1 MEIEL
6 GAKVAVYMKFS
17 AIALVALVAGCT
29 SSSVTP
35 VSQNQFILSTS
46 GAPACGQTG
55 TARVASQM
63 AAVETLRRG
72 YPRYVIV
79 GSGAQN
85 NVSVINT
92 APTFATT
99 NGTFNRSGNTVY
111 GNSTTT
117 FGGGMTMVM
126 GTNDN
131 QLNVVMLKAGD
142 ASYAQGLDAKA
153 QLGEK
158 WAEKVENGIQTC
170 AEYIIAAYSLDVA

>member
-1 MEIEL
+1 MYNKIF
-6 GAKVAVYMKFS
+6 AIVVVAV
-17 AIALVALVAGCT
+17 VAGCT
-29 SSSVTP
+29 SSSVIP

-79 GSGAQN
+79 GAGAQN

-111 GNSTTT
+111 GNSMTT
-117 FGGGMTMVM
+117 FGGGGTMIM
-126 GTNDN
+126 GSNDS
-131 QLNVVMLKAGD
+131 QLNVVMLKTGD
-142 ASYAQGLDAKA
+142 AGFDQALDAKA
-153 QLGEK
+153 QLGAE
-158 WAEKVENGIQTC
+158 WAEKVKNGIQTC
-170 AEYIIAAYSLDVA
+170 AE